1 MDFLPHL
8 RAGQQRLLDKMGA
21 LLGEDKW
28 AFRGQP
34 DGGSEEGGLRV
45 NWEGESGNYSQE
57 QSNMSLQRMV
67 VMEQERRDQPRIAFL
82 KKKKKKPSELARAGQ
97 RWRKERRGE
106 GDALASTFLPILYLV
121 GNVETQAG
129 LSWEC

>member
-1 MDFLPHL
+1 MELLDFLPHL

-45 NWEGESGNYSQE
+45 NWEGESGNHSQE

-82 KKKKKKPSELARAGQ
+82 KKTKTKTNPQNLPELVRD
-97 RWRKERRGE
+97 GE
-106 GDALASTFLPILYLV
+106 GREEGKVMPWFLPFCQFF
-121 GNVETQAG
+121 T
-129 LSWEC
+129 W

>member
-1 MDFLPHL
+1 MELLDFLPHL

-82 KKKKKKPSELARAGQ
+82 KKKKKNPQNLPELVRDG
-97 RWRKERRGE
+97 ERREE
-106 GDALASTFLPILYLV
+106 GKVMPWLLPFCQFF
-121 GNVETQAG
+121 T
-129 LSWEC
+129 W

>member
-45 NWEGESGNYSQE
+45 NWEGESGNHSQE

-82 KKKKKKPSELARAGQ
+82 KKKKKKNPQNLPELVRD
-97 RWRKERRGE
+97 GE
-106 GDALASTFLPILYLV
+106 GREEGKVMPWLLPFCQFF
-121 GNVETQAG
+121 T
-129 LSWEC
+129 W